1 MNLAV
6 ILSCV
11 QYTSDVSLLAGTDWS
26 SILFPWLN
34 SKNNAKVM
42 SYLIYAC
49 ACPNAAE
56 EELIVIKLTSS
67 EIEYIHDSF
76 ITAAE
81 SADQCSCTMFDSLIT
96 VSLSTLIQ
104 ALKKILLVQK
114 ELTNPNKTM
123 TVLSDI
129 ILNGTYSRNEV
140 IATCEYLTVLL
151 GVSPQL
157 LKESDKA
164 SIVGALE
171 NIIQHSED
179 FNLKHSS
186 EVVLAAIHGHKKL
199 KGI

>member
-1 MNLAV
+1 
-6 ILSCV
+6 
-11 QYTSDVSLLAGTDWS
+11 
-26 SILFPWLN
+26 
-34 SKNNAKVM
+34 
-42 SYLIYAC
+42 
-49 ACPNAAE
+49 
-56 EELIVIKLTSS
+56 
-67 EIEYIHDSF
+67 
-76 ITAAE
+76 
-81 SADQCSCTMFDSLIT
+81 
-96 VSLSTLIQ
+96 
-104 ALKKILLVQK
+104 
-114 ELTNPNKTM
+114 M
-123 TVLSDI
+123 TVLSNI

-179 FNLKHSS
+179 FDLKHSS